1 MISAAMTDGLWSS
14 ILLTAASFLGG
25 AVNSI
30 AGGGTLLTFPSLL
43 AVLSPVMANATSTM
57 ALVPGTFGAIWG
69 YRTELAGTRS
79 HLIRLWPPSL
89 LGGIAGSLLV
99 TRLPEKVFSML
110 VPWLLVSASALLLA
124 QRPLTRW
131 LGVHRLTNPKPGTLI
146 AVIVFQFAIG
156 VYGGYFG
163 AGIGILMLSSL
174 AFVGLP
180 DIHQMNAVKTVL
192 GGTINGV
199 TAVIFILAKVV
210 VWKYALVMA
219 LASIVG
225 GYLGARVARQMR
237 PEYVRA
243 VVVAIGFGVAA
254 YSWLYR

>member
-1 MISAAMTDGLWSS
+1 MTEGAWSS
-14 ILLTAASFLGG
+14 ILLSAAAFGGG
-25 AVNSI
+25 AVNSV

-43 AVLSPVMANATSTM
+43 AVMSPVMANATSTM
-57 ALVPGTFGAIWG
+57 ALVPGTFGALWG
-69 YRTELAGTRS
+69 YRKELAGTRS

-99 TRLPEKVFSML
+99 TRLPEKVFSAL
-110 VPWLLVSASALLLA
+110 VPWLLVSASVLLLV
-124 QRPLTRW
+124 QRPVTKW
-131 LGVHRLTNPKPGTLI
+131 VGVQRLANPRPVTLM
-146 AVIVFQFAIG
+146 AVILFQFLVG

-174 AFVGLP
+174 AFVGIP

-199 TAVIFILAKVV
+199 TALIFMFAKVI

-219 LASIVG
+219 LASIAG
-225 GYLGARVARQMR
+225 GYLGARLAQRT
-237 PEYVRA
+237 EAAYVRGL
-243 VVVAIGFGVAA
+243 VVAIGFGVAA
-254 YSWLYR
+254 YSWLHR